1 MSASVC
7 SLRVAIIIWDIN
19 WSVSWYW
26 AGQTSLNKE
35 VNLGHYTQS
44 TEFKQNTIKNI
55 FFSRKLFSEDL
66 ILKIQGQMLYD
77 GLVWWQGDCPPV
89 HPAPPLAVT
98 SLHSLSNSQAG
109 RYKVYLQ
116 HTSKL
121 NHVFSS
127 KPVFYPM
134 SFNCQLF
141 LVRHNDLSRCGR
153 ICK

>member
-55 FFSRKLFSEDL
+55 FFFKKI
-66 ILKIQGQMLYD
+66 ILWRPNSITNTQLLYD
-77 GLVWWQGDCPPV
+77 GLVWCQGDCHPV
-89 HPAPPLAVT
+89 HPCPSPGGHITAFPLQQSSWPLQGIPTTYVYTQSRIQHKT
-98 SLHSLSNSQAG
+98 SFLSNEFQ
-109 RYKVYLQ
+109 LPI
-116 HTSKL
+116 
-121 NHVFSS
+121 VFSPS
-127 KPVFYPM
+127 
-134 SFNCQLF
+134 
-141 LVRHNDLSRCGR
+141 
-153 ICK
+153 